1 MDNIILKGMLNE
13 FAGRF
18 DLVDD
23 NEDFRFEKFV
33 NYCILKTDFYDSFDF
48 DKVAT
53 GHATGVDGAAVVI
66 GGVIVD
72 EIDDAKSLTR
82 QQFNAEFHFIQ
93 TKTSI
98 SFDLGEYLKF
108 TATVRAFFGDQLSA
122 VPPELTNAFNVKELV
137 YQRSAKLRELPTVY
151 LHYAY
156 AGHNRLSDDNILAA
170 IENERLALK
179 AEKYKFSDVVL
190 EIHDGDGIA
199 TLYRTTKNDVSG
211 KLSFQ
216 RHTAIPPIPGATAAY
231 LGVAKCSDYVNL
243 LCKQNGELN
252 KALFTENVRDFLGV
266 SNPVNSAIEKTVLDP
281 NERDRFAVLNNGVTV
296 VAGKVIPSGDTFEL
310 SRFQIVNGCQTSH
323 VLYERKNDLSEA
335 MYLTVKLIET
345 TNIDLYGRIIATT
358 NSQSHVTKEAF
369 ATIRPYHKTLEDF
382 YNAMRSSGYQYYY
395 ERRPHQFDY
404 DDDIPQR
411 SVMSAPQ
418 LIKCFIS
425 IAMEEPHKV
434 HYYYGNLLQEYNQN
448 ETSEI
453 FSESDYPG
461 LYFACG
467 HIIDRLKSRYS
478 RVGEMKDWI
487 FHLGLLVKKQIA
499 PWIKK
504 TGIQKDSKF
513 LENLSSLESGFE
525 QACVNAAKVIKSLKL
540 DRNQN
545 RNPETTKLIIR
556 TLFETNS
563 NASRQGQEQ
572 ESVPQQTKARVIS
585 LLDGEYIGVV
595 EAVDFKEGRKLID
608 LKYGPFILHLDGTS
622 IQTLTEGAKGK
633 AARFCVKGMSNEL
646 MEIIETPT

>member
-13 FAGRF
+13 FSGRF
-18 DLVDD
+18 DLVD
-23 NEDFRFEKFV
+23 ETEEYRFEKFV
-33 NYCILKTDFYDSFDF
+33 NYCILKTDYYDSFDF

-53 GHATGVDGAAVVI
+53 GQATGVDGVAVVI
-66 GGVIVD
+66 GGVIVN

-93 TKTSI
+93 TKTST

-108 TATVRAFFGDQLSA
+108 TATVRAFFTDQRA
-122 VPPELTNAFNVKELV
+122 GIPGELANAFDIKEEV
-137 YQRSAKLRELPTVY
+137 YQRSAKLRELPSVH

-156 AGHNRLSDDNILAA
+156 AGQNRLTDSNILAA
-170 IENERLALK
+170 IENERVALA
-179 AEKYKFSDVVL
+179 AEKYKFSDVGL

-199 TLYRTTKNDVSG
+199 ALYRATKNDING

-216 RHTAIPPIPGATAAY
+216 RHTAIPQIPGATAAY
-231 LGVAKCSDYVNL
+231 LGVARCSDYVRL
-243 LCKQNGELN
+243 LCKPNGELN

-266 SNPVNSAIEKTVLDP
+266 SNPVNSAIQKTVLDP

-323 VLYERKNDLSEA
+323 VLYERKNDLSDA
-335 MYLTVKLIET
+335 MYITVKLIET

-369 ATIRPYHKTLEDF
+369 ATIRPYHKVLEDF
-382 YNAMRSSGYQYYY
+382 YNAMRSSGFSYYY

-411 SVMSAPQ
+411 SVISAPQ

-425 IAMEEPHKV
+425 VAMEEPHKV

-453 FSESDYPG
+453 FSETDYPG
-461 LYFACG
+461 LYFVCG
-467 HIIDRLKSRYS
+467 HIISELKIRFSRDQQ
-478 RVGEMKDWI
+478 MKNWI
-487 FHLGLLVKKQIA
+487 FHLGLLIKKQIA

-513 LENLSSLESGFE
+513 LESLSTLETGFDR
-525 QACVNAAKVIKSLKL
+525 ACINAVKVIKSLRL

-545 RNPETTKLIIR
+545 RNPEITKLLIR
-556 TLFETNS
+556 KLHEAQQE
-563 NASRQGQEQ
+563 ASRQAQPQEAAP
-572 ESVPQQTKARVIS
+572 SPAKARVIA
-585 LLDGEYIGVV
+585 LLDGDYIGIV
-595 EAVDFKEGRKLID
+595 EAVNCSGGQKLID
-608 LKYGPFILHLDGTS
+608 LKYGPFIMQLNGAGLH
-622 IQTLTEGAKGK
+622 TLTESAKGK
-633 AARFCVKGMSNEL
+633 AARFRINGESKEL
-646 MEIIETPT
+646 LEIVESSV

>member
-1 MDNIILKGMLNE
+1 MDNLILKGMLNE
-13 FAGRF
+13 FSGRF
-18 DLVDD
+18 DLADD
-23 NEDFRFEKFV
+23 TEDLKFEKFV
-33 NYCILKTDFYDSFDF
+33 NYCILKTDYYDSFDF

-53 GHATGVDGAAVVI
+53 GKATGIDGVAVVI

-72 EIDDAKSLTR
+72 EIEDAKSLTR
-82 QQFNAEFHFIQ
+82 QQFDAEFHFIQ
-93 TKTSI
+93 TKTSA

-108 TATVRAFFGDQLSA
+108 TATVRAFFGDKPSA
-122 VPPELTNAFNVKELV
+122 VPTELSNAFEIKEVV
-137 YQRSAKLRELPTVY
+137 YQRSAKLRALPTVR

-156 AGHNRLSDDNILAA
+156 VGQNRLRDGNILAS
-170 IENERLALK
+170 IENERLALE
-179 AEKYKFSDVVL
+179 AEKYKFSSVAS
-190 EIHDGDGIA
+190 EIHDGDDIA

-231 LGVAKCSDYVNL
+231 LGVAKCTDYVDL

-281 NERDRFAVLNNGVTV
+281 SERDRFAVLNNGVTV
-296 VAGKVIPSGDTFEL
+296 VAGKVVPSGDTFEL

-323 VLYERKNDLSEA
+323 VLYERKNDLSGE

-369 ATIRPYHKTLEDF
+369 ATIRPYHKKLEDF
-382 YNAMRSSGYQYYY
+382 FNAMRSSGFPYYY
-395 ERRPHQFDY
+395 ERRPHQFDD
-404 DDDIPQR
+404 DDDIQQK
-411 SVMSAPQ
+411 SIISAPY

-434 HYYYGNLLQEYNQN
+434 HYYYGNLLQEYNRN
-448 ETSEI
+448 ESSEI
-453 FSESDYPG
+453 FSEGDYPG

-467 HIIDRLKSRYS
+467 HIISLLKARLNK
-478 RVGEMKDWI
+478 GMKDWI
-487 FHLGLLVKKQIA
+487 FHIGLLIKKQIA

-513 LENLSSLESGFE
+513 LENLSLIESGFD
-525 QACVNAAKVIKSLKL
+525 QACEVAINVIKSLNL
-540 DRNQN
+540 DRKQN
-545 RNPETTKLIIR
+545 RSPETTKLLTR
-556 TLFETNS
+556 TLFEMNRS
-563 NASRQGQEQ
+563 PSRQGQQHEYV
-572 ESVPQQTKARVIS
+572 SPHAKARVIT
-585 LLDGEYIGVV
+585 LLDGEYVGVV
-595 EAVDFKEGRKLID
+595 EAVDFKAGRNIVD
-608 LKYGPFILHLDGTS
+608 LKYGPFILQMDGTGLQS
-622 IQTLTEGAKGK
+622 LANGAKGK
-633 AARFCVKGMSNEL
+633 KARFRVKGESNEL
-646 MEIIETPT
+646 IDILETWPQ